1 MKLKNKVAL
10 ITGAS
15 RGIGKTTALLF
26 AQEGAKVIINYKSSK
41 EKAEALAKKI
51 GKMALAVQ
59 ADVSQEKD
67 VERLIKEAVDRF
79 GKIDILINNAGEI
92 IRPGDWRGNEKT
104 WQKTVD
110 INLTSIWLMI
120 RQVAPIMQ
128 KQNGGNIVNLTS
140 TVGILGVAPVL
151 AYSAAKGGVI
161 SLTKAFA
168 KELAPSIRVNA
179 VAPSNVK
186 TDMTRGAGQE
196 LIDRF
201 KRITPLQRIAEPEE
215 LAKAI
220 LFLASEDSSYVT
232 GHVLVVDGGYSLK

>member
-1 MKLKNKVAL
+1 
-10 ITGAS
+10 
-15 RGIGKTTALLF
+15 
-26 AQEGAKVIINYKSSK
+26 
-41 EKAEALAKKI
+41 
-51 GKMALAVQ
+51 
-59 ADVSQEKD
+59 
-67 VERLIKEAVDRF
+67 
-79 GKIDILINNAGEI
+79 
-92 IRPGDWRGNEKT
+92 
-104 WQKTVD
+104 
-110 INLTSIWLMI
+110 MI

>member
-79 GKIDILINNAGEI
+79 EKIDILINNAGEI